1 MADKKSGLKNLF
13 SKSNKDCCSIEIE
26 EVKSD
31 NKDCCV
37 ETEEKTNNAKK
48 LNNGNMLEN
57 PVEP

>member
-31 NKDCCV
+31 NNDCCA
-37 ETEEKTNNAKK
+37 ETEEKNEQGEEA
-48 LNNGNMLEN
+48 
-57 PVEP
+57 